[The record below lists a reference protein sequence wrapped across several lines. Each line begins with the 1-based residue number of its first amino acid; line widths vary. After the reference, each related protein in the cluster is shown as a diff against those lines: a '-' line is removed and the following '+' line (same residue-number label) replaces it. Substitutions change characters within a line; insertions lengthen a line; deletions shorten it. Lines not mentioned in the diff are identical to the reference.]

1 MATTAPPRL
10 LSVPREIRNQIY
22 EECLLKIT
30 ISKAASPE
38 SAALSA
44 GPPWRP
50 RVKLSR
56 TTGLS
61 LLLVCTQIHDECMEQ
76 ANDIKPSA
84 LLVNLAESNMFK
96 PTKDLNLIVNIPAA
110 VLKRVKRCRL
120 TISWIQIIDGMAS
133 DSGFHSWFSQARSA
147 STSRLADLLQQST
160 TPTKTMCDGL
170 RMVLTLVHDL
180 IDESAHVTI
189 AASFG
194 GHPDFE
200 SSFPV
205 SRKAYWQQ
213 LLGLFHVPTFLALHD
228 DEAIIWPPSP
238 KLSMTCCV
246 ATPLYITRR
255 SGNTGDLPEYITKN
269 TEPDSTVMVIWEL
282 TPSTDSNN
290 WQGFQPTMIGTSD
303 QILFT

>member
-1 MATTAPPRL
+1 MATTAAPRL

-22 EECLLKIT
+22 EECLLKVT
-30 ISKAASPE
+30 ISKAASPG
-38 SAALSA
+38 SATISTR
-44 GPPWRP
+44 PPWRP

-61 LLLVCTQIHDECMEQ
+61 LLLVCTQIHDECMEL

-84 LLVNLAESNMFK
+84 LLVNLAGCNMFK
-96 PTKDLNLIVNIPAA
+96 PTRDLNLITDIPAA

-120 TISWIQIIDGMAS
+120 TISWTQVTDGLES
-133 DSGFHSWFSQARSA
+133 DSGFQSWFSQAMSA
-147 STSRLADLLQQST
+147 SSSELANLHQQST
-160 TPTKTMCDGL
+160 TPTKTMCDAL

-180 IDESAHVTI
+180 IDEFARVTI

-194 GHPDFE
+194 SHPDIE
-200 SSFPV
+200 SSLAA
-205 SRKAYWQQ
+205 STRAYWQG

-228 DEAIIWPPSP
+228 DAAIIWPPSP
-238 KLSMTCCV
+238 KLRMTCCIT
-246 ATPLYITRR
+246 TPLYSARR
-255 SGNTGDLPEYITKN
+255 SSNTGDFSEDITTN
-269 TEPDSTVMVIWEL
+269 TEPESTVKVMWEL

-290 WQGFQPTMIGTSD
+290 WQGFQPTMIGKSD